1 MFAAAIWTT
10 CFLHYPYCSIP
21 FLFATAVTHSPSTS
35 VTYVSP
41 SLYHRLDCHIGE
53 PPQLTQYS
61 VVEEHTQ
68 TQLHSHIQDLIIF
81 LKLATAAVHSYST
94 GEFYRMSTAI
104 GSSSSITLQQLQHH
118 PLHEFIAAIQ
128 PDIPEKSSC
137 ADLDGGQH
145 HQVN

>member
-1 MFAAAIWTT
+1 MDHLFSPLSLLQHS
-10 CFLHYPYCSIP
+10 FSLRHCSDSFSFYISH
-21 FLFATAVTHSPSTS
+21 LRLTITLSPSPWS
-35 VTYVSP
+35 Q
-41 SLYHRLDCHIGE
+41 GE
-53 PPQLTQYS
+53 PPQHAQYS

-68 TQLHSHIQDLIIF
+68 TQLHSHIQELIIF
-81 LKLATAAVHSYST
+81 LNLATAAVHSYST

-128 PDIPEKSSC
+128 PDIPETSSC